1 MVLKFIGNNFKTFI
15 LCSVVIIGCSFFSAQ
30 LSDFTSVE
38 KPVYIHRN
46 TKQLISV
53 LDKSIQLAD
62 SIITEKQF
70 NQLKSNYFIARRHYK
85 HIECIMEYTS
95 PFDVKYFINGPLVK
109 KSDLEIGNRIVDPHG
124 FQVIEEQL
132 FGVDS
137 LDSKLLLTELQFLK
151 ESFKTFEKKLSDIN
165 ISDAQIIEAIQ
176 FELIRMSSLTLS
188 GYDATFTQTN
198 SSECAS
204 VFEGLRVMLNDI
216 KIKYPIN
223 LYPSEIHQQLIS
235 KIKLAEDYCLLH
247 KEYESFNRLI
257 FITQYIKPVY
267 KLMVKLHRSD
277 LFPFTPVNYAIQLN
291 NEHLFEKENYN
302 LNYFSVKAIDT
313 IGNTAQAKL
322 GELLFFDPIL
332 SGNNQRACASCHK
345 PDLAFTDGLQKGLSY
360 ERKNNL
366 DRNSPSLLNT
376 IFQKHFFN
384 DGRARQLE
392 QQANDVLH
400 NQKEMNSSIDEMI
413 YRLNKSDEYQNLFK
427 NSYKGTADTLISY
440 YGILKAIT
448 EYEKTL
454 ISMNSR
460 FDKYIKGDYKQ
471 LTKQEINGYNVFS
484 GKALCGSCH
493 FFPLFNGL
501 VPPIYSDTEYEVI
514 GVPEEINSKI
524 IDKDIGRMLISKS
537 YIHQYAFKTP
547 TIRNSSLTAPYMHNG
562 IYKTLEEV
570 IDFYN
575 KGGGQGI
582 GINIAH
588 QTLPFD
594 SLQLTKQEISNIKS
608 FMLSL
613 TDTSGL
619 NKRPKKLPVFKDEK
633 LNHRI
638 IGGEY

>member
-1 MVLKFIGNNFKTFI
+1 MVLKFIGDNFKTFI
-15 LCSVVIIGCSFFSAQ
+15 LCSVVIISCSFFSTHI
-30 LSDFTSVE
+30 SDFSSTE
-38 KPVYIHRN
+38 KYVYVYRN

-62 SIITEKQF
+62 SIITEEQF
-70 NQLKSNYFIARRHYK
+70 IQLKSNYFIARRHYK
-85 HIECIMEYTS
+85 HMECIMEYTS

-132 FGVDS
+132 FGEDS

-165 ISDAQIIEAIQ
+165 IGDAQIIEAMQ
-176 FELIRMSSLTLS
+176 FELIRMSSLTLN
-188 GYDATFTQTN
+188 GYDATFTKTN
-198 SSECAS
+198 ISECAA
-204 VFEGLRVMLNDI
+204 VFEGLSYLLNDMQ
-216 KIKYPIN
+216 KKYPVSV
-223 LYPSEIHQQLIS
+223 YPTEIHQQLIL
-235 KIKLAEDYCLLH
+235 KIKNAENYCRLH
-247 KEYESFNRLI
+247 KDYDSFNRLLY
-257 FITQYIKPVY
+257 ITQHIKPIY
-267 KLMVKLHRSD
+267 KLLVNLHRSE

-291 NEHLFEKENYN
+291 NEHLFERGYYN

-345 PDLAFTDGLQKGLSY
+345 PDMAFTDGLQKGLSY
-360 ERKNNL
+360 ERKTNL
-366 DRNSPSLLNT
+366 DRNTPSLLNA
-376 IFQKHFFN
+376 IFQKHFFY
-384 DGRARQLE
+384 DGRARQME
-392 QQANDVLH
+392 QQASDVLH
-400 NQKEMNSSIDEMI
+400 DQKEMNSTVDEMI
-413 YRLNKSDEYQNLFK
+413 HRLNQSEEYQSLFK
-427 NSYKGTADTLISY
+427 NSYKGTADTNINY

-471 LTKQEINGYNVFS
+471 LTKYEINGYNIFS

-514 GVPEEINSKI
+514 GVPENANSKL
-524 IDKDIGRMLISKS
+524 IDKDAGRIIVSKS

-562 IYKTLEEV
+562 IYKTLEDV

-575 KGGGQGI
+575 KGGGQGL
-582 GINIAH
+582 GINITH

-594 SLQLTKQEISNIKS
+594 SLQLTKEEIKNIKS
-608 FMLSL
+608 FILSL
-613 TDTSGL
+613 TDTTSL
-619 NKRPKKLPVFKDEK
+619 TRKPKSLPIFKNEK
-633 LNHRI
+633 LNHRT